1 MWGWVWASASAG
13 AASEDGVR
21 ALREGRLDDAVE
33 LLTAASVAQPTDVEV
48 WWELG
53 WAAWGKG
60 DPRAAAAAWEQ
71 VRALD
76 PGHADLDLW
85 LGAAKVRATLA
96 GVTVPTAPPPLEATE
111 RTIRIVA
118 GGDTMMGSDLRR
130 GPAGLAPGNGETLFD
145 DVRAL
150 FQGADVAYL
159 NLEGPLADD
168 LPSTKCSPG
177 STACY
182 AFRTPTRYAD
192 ALAGIGL
199 DLGQLANN
207 HAFDVGAEGNA
218 STMKALDAKG
228 IGHAGRWGD
237 VAQIERNGVKIALV
251 AAHSGSCCL
260 NVNDL
265 EEVRRQVALADETA
279 DVVVFGFHGGRE
291 GSDYRHVPREL
302 EIAWGERRGDVY
314 ALSHAAIDAGA
325 DLVIGTGPHVLR
337 GMEVYQGRLIAYSL
351 GNFMGYKQF
360 GTGGGYS
367 GRTVVLDATLA
378 DNGVLVAAKLHPMAL
393 DGSSIPR
400 PDPTGAALGDIREL
414 SAADFPET
422 GVRVDPDGTV
432 HWGAK

>member
-1 MWGWVWASASAG
+1 MGVAWWAAVAMGASQ
-13 AASEDGVR
+13 DGVQ
-21 ALREGRLDDAVE
+21 ALREGRLDDAVT
-33 LLTAASVAQPTDVEV
+33 LLGAAVAADPTDVEA

-53 WAAWGKG
+53 WAAWSEG
-60 DPRAAAAAWEQ
+60 DPAAAAQAWERVEALRPDHPDLGQ
-71 VRALD
+71 WLSAARVRARLASV
-76 PGHADLDLW
+76 PVPA
-85 LGAAKVRATLA
+85 VPPAT
-96 GVTVPTAPPPLEATE
+96 EATA
-111 RTIRIVA
+111 RTLRFVA

-130 GPAGLAPGNGETLFD
+130 GAAGLAPGSGETLFD
-145 DVRAL
+145 AVREL
-150 FQGADVAYL
+150 FRSADVAFL

-182 AFRTPTRYAD
+182 AFRTPTRYAE
-192 ALAGIGL
+192 ALASIGL

-218 STMKALDAKG
+218 STMRALDAKG
-228 IGHAGRWGD
+228 IAHAGRWGD
-237 VAQIERNGVKIALV
+237 VGRVERGGVKVALV

-265 EEVRRQVALADETA
+265 EEVKKQVAEADRDA
-279 DVVVFGFHGGRE
+279 DVVVFAFHGGRE
-291 GSDYRHVPREL
+291 GSEYRHVPKEL

-314 ALSHAAIDAGA
+314 ALAHAAVDAGA

-337 GMEVYQGRLIAYSL
+337 GMEVYQGRLVAYSL

-378 DNGVLVAAKLHPMAL
+378 DNGVLVSARLHPMAL
-393 DGSSIPR
+393 DGSSVPH
-400 PDPTGAALGDIREL
+400 PDPSGAALQDIREL
-414 SAADFPET
+414 STADFPET
-422 GVRVDPDGTV
+422 GVRVAPDGTLS
-432 HWGAK
+432 WGPP